1 MNWSQRPRRAD
12 GWVWR
17 PRRLFL
23 FAADAEVWRRSGR
36 FISAA
41 HNQLNGALPNL
52 VACVILN
59 LSQNAH
65 QKWMTAEPG
74 PMDGGDALS
83 RAVRWTPPPCLPPT
97 PCLGNVCQCSP
108 ASFAAPVD
116 AALPALTAATAGQLR
131 IFFFDGHSGPLN
143 DMTATLQHMNVSLDN
158 MDAMLMAQAADK
170 RTFVD
175 VVQHKRKRP
184 LFPPNVK
191 RAMRDFLRGAVHADK
206 DATVLPKCERKRCRD
221 ALYSDGLRRE
231 FANRFGA
238 VLEAHVDVVACNF
251 PTWPC
256 VLFMHV
262 NVAIVMRFTHRWDHH
277 LQGYYVD
284 PGTLGRPAASWSE
297 LQRPSP
303 SGRSA
308 AFNAS
313 IAASQRW
320 RRIKGRGA
328 AALREAGLLDEM
340 PAAALRTLAMMAE
353 LPKVVTASNP

>member
-1 MNWSQRPRRAD
+1 
-12 GWVWR
+12 
-17 PRRLFL
+17 
-23 FAADAEVWRRSGR
+23 
-36 FISAA
+36 
-41 HNQLNGALPNL
+41 
-52 VACVILN
+52 
-59 LSQNAH
+59 
-65 QKWMTAEPG
+65 
-74 PMDGGDALS
+74 MDGGDALS

-131 IFFFDGHSGPLN
+131 ILFFDGHSGPLN

-284 PGTLGRPAASWSE
+284 PGTSGRPAASWSE